1 MVMWAGGEAAAT
13 GVSTALVAVGVSS
26 VIAPVVAVIVLVGHV
41 IIKGTALAVNKRLQV
56 SDGIQLKTSTLK
68 VDKYYNRLPLA
79 ITSLFDPITEAMA
92 VRLCYMY
99 GF

>member
-1 MVMWAGGEAAAT
+1 MLTIVPTDSCTIVVGAGGKQPNRKTKAAKSGQAMVMWAGGEAAAT

-56 SDGIQLKTSTLK
+56 SDAHST
-68 VDKYYNRLPLA
+68 
-79 ITSLFDPITEAMA
+79 
-92 VRLCYMY
+92 
-99 GF
+99 